1 MLKKYQ
7 AKSHLSLSVL
17 LEKGTSVHIAFSALT
32 GGGSVYYTDDEEVQ
46 RALERHLKYGKLFRC
61 VASGIEE
68 KEKPPTAPEKLSD
81 GNGRTD
87 GVEETETS
95 VEESGLKKIAVACMD
110 DAREYL
116 AGTFGI
122 SRSKMRSAA
131 AIKELAT
138 AHHIEFSG
146 I

>member
-1 MLKKYQ
+1 M
-7 AKSHLSLSVL
+7 
-17 LEKGTSVHIAFSALT
+17 
-32 GGGSVYYTDDEEVQ
+32 YYTDDEEVQ

-61 VASGIEE
+61 VANTIEE
-68 KEKPPTAPEKLSD
+68 KEKPPAASEKETLREKLSD

-87 GVEETETS
+87 GVEETDPA
-95 VEESGLKKIAVACMD
+95 VEESGLKKIAVACTD